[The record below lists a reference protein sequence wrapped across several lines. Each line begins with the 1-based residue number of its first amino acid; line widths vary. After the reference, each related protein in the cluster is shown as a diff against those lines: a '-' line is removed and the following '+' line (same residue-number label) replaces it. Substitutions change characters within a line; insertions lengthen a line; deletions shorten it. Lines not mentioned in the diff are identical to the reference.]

1 MEGQADAEAENGRTT
16 RYSAGFADISDA
28 AWLVLGGGGLKGL
41 AHVGAWKA
49 LAESGMRP
57 AGIVGTSI
65 GALIGALAASGLTS
79 ADGHRLALALEHDD
93 IVRINR
99 RAVWINGIRQ
109 VSLFRG
115 DVLREHYAS
124 LLPEGG
130 WSALEIP
137 LLVNAVDLAD
147 GSTAWF
153 GHAARTDLSL
163 LDATYASSAL
173 PVFYPP
179 FQHGGT
185 AYVDGGATDPLP
197 MAKAAELG
205 AKRIV
210 AVDVGAGRRA
220 DVDEALGQ
228 GMLGVH
234 QRVFAVMTHARRA
247 EAFQRWSGPPLLYV
261 RPRLEGYGPFGFE
274 HIPYFLEEGYR
285 ATKAAL
291 AAL

>member
-1 MEGQADAEAENGRTT
+1 MEGQADAEAENDRTT
-16 RYSAGFADISDA
+16 RHSAGFSEVGEAP
-28 AWLVLGGGGLKGL
+28 WLILGGGGVKGL
-41 AHVGAWKA
+41 AHIGAWKA
-49 LAESGMRP
+49 LAEAGMRP

-79 ADGHRLALALEHDD
+79 ADGHRLAKELEHDD
-93 IVRINR
+93 IVRVNR

-109 VSLFRG
+109 VSVFRG

-124 LLPEGG
+124 LLPQGG
-130 WSALEIP
+130 WDELEIP
-137 LLVNAVDLAD
+137 LLVNAVDLSD

-153 GHAARTDLSL
+153 GHGARTDLSL

-179 FQHGGT
+179 FEHGGT

-197 MAKAAELG
+197 MAKAAEVG
-205 AKRIV
+205 ARRII
-210 AVDVGAGRRA
+210 AVDVGAGRGA
-220 DVDEALGQ
+220 DVAEALGQ

-234 QRVFAVMTHARRA
+234 QRVFAIMTHARRA
-247 EAFQRWSGPPLLYV
+247 EAFERWSGPPLLYV
-261 RPRLEGYGPFGFE
+261 RPRLEGYGTFGFE
-274 HIPYFLEEGYR
+274 HVPYFLEEGYR
-285 ATKAAL
+285 ATKQAL